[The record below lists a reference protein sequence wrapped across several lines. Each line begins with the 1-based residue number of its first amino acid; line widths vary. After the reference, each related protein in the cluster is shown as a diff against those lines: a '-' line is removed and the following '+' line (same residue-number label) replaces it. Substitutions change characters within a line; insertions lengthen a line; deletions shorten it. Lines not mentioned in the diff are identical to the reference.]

1 MEDDLRKEYDL
12 KSLKVRKLGSARKN
26 FGKYQTANNI
36 ENEIDILINIL
47 EQPFVSKRSKFQEK
61 IIRAKKNINL
71 KKYRRYFLIG
81 AFVFWIL
88 FLASL
93 KLVVILSKRNDAHNF
108 QIIGVILIFAT
119 LFFLLAAMIFLL
131 LYEFSD
137 LLDFRTYQDE
147 LHSIKKAIKEN
158 IQKLGLHDKK
168 QTVVESRKIGINFLK
183 SQFEHRIKNIEN
195 RLKFVDSVAYI
206 YAILWLLSS
215 FLIIGLPKGSI
226 PLIPL
231 LSL

>member
-1 MEDDLRKEYDL
+1 
-12 KSLKVRKLGSARKN
+12 
-26 FGKYQTANNI
+26 
-36 ENEIDILINIL
+36 
-47 EQPFVSKRSKFQEK
+47 
-61 IIRAKKNINL
+61 
-71 KKYRRYFLIG
+71 
-81 AFVFWIL
+81 
-88 FLASL
+88 
-93 KLVVILSKRNDAHNF
+93 
-108 QIIGVILIFAT
+108 
-119 LFFLLAAMIFLL
+119 MIFLL

-215 FLIIGLPKGSI
+215 FLIIGLPKS
-226 PLIPL
+226 LSSLLEDSKNYSFL
-231 LSL
+231 LSIFVFATLLVQSVLKAIAYESGHSKVKNHQECLILLGAMEVTTDLIEEGNLTPNQVLQTQHLREQD